1 MVNKR
6 LSPRAEYGY
15 IHGLDG
21 IRAIAVM
28 IVILA
33 HTGLTTIIPGGFGVT
48 VFFFISGFLITRLL
62 LAERE
67 KNGFVHLGN
76 FYTRRFLRL
85 LPALFA
91 MVVVTA
97 VFMIAMGDTPRQ
109 RDLLSGLGYFMNYNN
124 IALGF
129 QGDVQTSPWG
139 HLWSL
144 AVEEHFYLLFPL
156 LLIGMGRD
164 VERVIKWCLALCAIA
179 LFWRLFTYYGTDFPR
194 DYNYFATET
203 RMDSIL
209 YGCLLSLLLHVRSN
223 GNWKQKLT
231 GWHPTLSAG
240 FILLC
245 CFVLRDEGMRQTLRY
260 SYQGFALFILILN
273 LYYFRPLSFAF
284 AVLELRVLKWIGQ
297 LSYGLYLWHIPAM
310 YVCNHYFGL
319 AEGSLSFALTAIALT
334 IIVSAIS
341 YYGLEQYVVSL
352 RKRFGAYIV
361 KAPQKA
367 PA

>member
-124 IALGF
+124 IAP
-129 QGDVQTSPWG
+129 VSYT
-139 HLWSL
+139 HLTL
-144 AVEEHFYLLFPL
+144 
-156 LLIGMGRD
+156 
-164 VERVIKWCLALCAIA
+164 
-179 LFWRLFTYYGTDFPR
+179 
-194 DYNYFATET
+194 
-203 RMDSIL
+203 
-209 YGCLLSLLLHVRSN
+209 
-223 GNWKQKLT
+223 
-231 GWHPTLSAG
+231 PTICS
-240 FILLC
+240 
-245 CFVLRDEGMRQTLRY
+245 V
-260 SYQGFALFILILN
+260 
-273 LYYFRPLSFAF
+273 
-284 AVLELRVLKWIGQ
+284 
-297 LSYGLYLWHIPAM
+297 
-310 YVCNHYFGL
+310 
-319 AEGSLSFALTAIALT
+319 
-334 IIVSAIS
+334 
-341 YYGLEQYVVSL
+341 
-352 RKRFGAYIV
+352 
-361 KAPQKA
+361 
-367 PA
+367 